1 MNAVT
6 AWTIIVCATLVCITA
21 VTIVGLVVGNRK
33 PKHDVEAVP
42 EAFRVRDMPMPV
54 KQPAPVRMKNRK
66 LE

>member
-33 PKHDVEAVP
+33 TFTPPKIEDQFAL
-42 EAFRVRDMPMPV
+42 RDIPKP
-54 KQPAPVRMKNRK
+54 KARK